1 MLLTSSAPFFVRSG
15 RTDNQG
21 LEPRGLLTGNEAPRD
36 LENLF
41 FDG

>member
-1 MLLTSSAPFFVRSG
+1 MLLTSSAPFVDRSG

-21 LEPRGLLTGNEAPRD
+21 LKPRGLLTGNDAPRD
-36 LENLF
+36 LEDSF